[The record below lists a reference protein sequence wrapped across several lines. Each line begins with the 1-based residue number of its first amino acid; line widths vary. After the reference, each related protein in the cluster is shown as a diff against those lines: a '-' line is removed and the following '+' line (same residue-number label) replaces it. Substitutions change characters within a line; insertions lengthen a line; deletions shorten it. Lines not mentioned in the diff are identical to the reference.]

1 MPRRNK
7 KAPINAAWPTILCID
22 DDPQISE
29 SIRLRLRDYEVNVIC
44 GYFGMHG
51 FHEAMTHKPDLIIS
65 DMKMPQG
72 EGNVVVDCVRKNA
85 DTSHIPIVI
94 LTGQKDR
101 PLEGQLRRQG
111 VQDYLV
117 KPVEFDELKSTI
129 SKYVQLNPQEL
140 AVAGTE

>member
-1 MPRRNK
+1 MRK
-7 KAPINAAWPTILCID
+7 KDKKPSINSNWPTILCID

-29 SIRLRLRDYEVNVIC
+29 SITIRLRDYEVNVIC

-72 EGNVVVDCVRKNA
+72 EGNVVVNCVRNNA
-85 DTSHIPIVI
+85 DTSHIPIII

-117 KPVEFDELKSTI
+117 KPVDFNELKTTI
-129 SKYVQLNPQEL
+129 AKYVPLNEREL
-140 AVAGTE
+140 ANADS

>member
-1 MPRRNK
+1 MPKRNSK
-7 KAPINAAWPTILCID
+7 PTINSDWPTLLCID
-22 DDPQISE
+22 DDPQIWE
-29 SIRLRLRDYEVNVIC
+29 SINLRLRDYEVNVIC

-51 FHEAMTHKPDLIIS
+51 FHEAMTYKPDLIIS

-85 DTSHIPIVI
+85 DTSHIPIII

-117 KPVEFDELKSTI
+117 KPVEFDELKSAI
-129 SKYVQLNPQEL
+129 EKYILLKEREL
-140 AVAGTE
+140 VEAL